1 MGWEA
6 IRGLS
11 SSNASNTVHA
21 PCCSCSQPLLARLR
35 MSWRRSNSVSCP
47 RVQMLSGALHGK
59 KPKVATRH
67 FAKHA
72 LPELNLIGSEE
83 AEDRHL
89 DHTVNSRIPGR
100 TVEIKQ
106 HGLVRQGQTRLD
118 ELGRGDFAIVRFE
131 RTRSDLIF

>member
-1 MGWEA
+1 MRA
-6 IRGLS
+6 ILCTHLAAVAHSRYWHDSECLGGAAIPSAVRGYRCY
-11 SSNASNTVHA
+11 
-21 PCCSCSQPLLARLR
+21 P
-35 MSWRRSNSVSCP
+35 
-47 RVQMLSGALHGK
+47 ALFTGQ

>member
-1 MGWEA
+1 LGRRLGELKA
-6 IRGLS
+6 DYGVGGDTG
-11 SSNASNTVHA
+11 TVVFQCEQYCA
-21 PCCSCSQPLLARLR
+21 RTLLQLLTAVIGTTQNVLA
-35 MSWRRSNSVSCP
+35 
-47 RVQMLSGALHGK
+47 ALFTGQ